1 MGNFV
6 FLCCEENEN
15 KSNLITTLDTYR
27 VRQFEK
33 NIKTEEQL
41 KKKLRPKQQS
51 AGSSQINASAV
62 DTQGYIAINI
72 LNGIPYDDPTI
83 I

>member
-41 KKKLRPKQQS
+41 KKKLRPKQS
-51 AGSSQINASAV
+51 SDSSQMNASDV
-62 DTQGYIAINI
+62 DNQGYIAC
-72 LNGIPYDDPTI
+72 LLYTSPSPRDRG
-83 I
+83 